1 MKVLSPCVNER
12 HNMHKLGIIGF
23 GGMAEGYHYAT
34 TKRDDIDME
43 TVAVYDINPDRLA
56 HAKELGLKACDT
68 LDEFLKDHY
77 DLVLVATANNYHC
90 KMACAALEAG
100 NNVMTEKPAAMS
112 SAEIETIIETSKK
125 TGKFYTV
132 HQNRRWDRDFMIVK
146 KAFDDGVLKHP
157 YMLESRIQGDGGTM
171 TGWRGQPDH
180 GGGMFLDWGI
190 HAMDQMLYLVQEPV
204 KTVTAVVR
212 NITTELVDDYAKV
225 LLTFESGLAA
235 EVEVSTFILKK
246 LPRWSVFCSDGA
258 LQVDEIWS
266 QKGKLRKV
274 TESKYVPY
282 DLLAYT
288 DLGVTHRTAKKLEY
302 KAEETEYPETDFPQ
316 DWAILYKNLI
326 NVIDGKEELIV
337 KPEQVLRCYKVMEA
351 AFRSNREGCTVQ
363 FNDNYLSEYKK
374 LGE

>member
-1 MKVLSPCVNER
+1 
-12 HNMHKLGIIGF
+12 MHKLGIIGF

-56 HAKELGLKACDT
+56 HAEELGLKACKT
-68 LDEFLKDHY
+68 LDEFLSEHY
-77 DLVLVATANNYHC
+77 DLVVVATANNYHC
-90 KMACAALEAG
+90 QMACAALEAG
-100 NNVMTEKPAAMS
+100 NNVMTEKPTAMS
-112 SAEIETIIETSKK
+112 SAEVETMIETAKK
-125 TGKFYTV
+125 CGKFYTV

-146 KAFDDGVLKHP
+146 KAFDDGVLKLP
-157 YMLESRIQGDGGTM
+157 YMIESRIQGDGGSM
-171 TGWRGQPDH
+171 TGWRSQPDH

-190 HAMDQMLYLVQEPV
+190 HAMDQMLYLIQEPV

-212 NITTELVDDYAKV
+212 NITTTLVDDYAKV

-246 LPRWSVFCSDGA
+246 LPRWSVFCKDGA
-258 LQVDEIWS
+258 LQVDEISS
-266 QKGKLRKV
+266 QYGSLRKV
-274 TESKYVPY
+274 TKCEYQPY

-288 DLGVTHRTAKKLEY
+288 DLGVVHRTDKKLVYES
-302 KAEETEYPETDFPQ
+302 ETCQYPDIALPQ
-316 DWAILYKNLI
+316 DWAVLYKNLI

-351 AFRSNREGCTVQ
+351 AFRSSREGVTVN
-363 FNDNYLSEYKK
+363 FDDRYLSEYKK